1 MSTSCWSHRRVPFGC
16 HQRLDRSNARLPPFP
31 HRLFFGVPG
40 PGPGQKEKE
49 GKVNRRDGISTRD
62 FPRIRSGTHPPPV
75 PVVRVC
81 PWYQPPGRRRST
93 QPVCWAVQ
101 GPKIPRMREGVNVA
115 SRGPRVV
122 PWVGGWVCP
131 ARLVSFS
138 SGLVVSGRPFWG
150 LACLFCL
157 LSQLPGSA
165 PRFLFSSFRGPALAP
180 TGY

>member
-93 QPVCWAVQ
+93 QPACWAVQ
-101 GPKIPRMREGVNVA
+101 GPKIPRMREDVNVA

-122 PWVGGWVCP
+122 PWVGVWVCL
-131 ARLVSFS
+131 ARLVSLFLL
-138 SGLVVSGRPFWG
+138 GWVFLVVFFGVWLVCSVFSRNCRVLPPASFS
-150 LACLFCL
+150 A
-157 LSQLPGSA
+157 LSVV
-165 PRFLFSSFRGPALAP
+165 PR
-180 TGY
+180 